1 MGFSCD
7 VLFVCFCACLWEEL
21 GNWDSVQ
28 SLSICADLQDF
39 LTHKN
44 TVGERVRHVNKHV
57 HGCVLK
63 LETDLCS
70 VWDQLF
76 KGHTEQVS
84 SAQ

>member
-1 MGFSCD
+1 MQG
-7 VLFVCFCACLWEEL
+7 L
-21 GNWDSVQ
+21 SV
-28 SLSICADLQDF
+28 CADLQDF
-39 LTHKN
+39 LNHKN

-57 HGCVLK
+57 LGRVLK

-70 VWDQLF
+70 VRDQLF